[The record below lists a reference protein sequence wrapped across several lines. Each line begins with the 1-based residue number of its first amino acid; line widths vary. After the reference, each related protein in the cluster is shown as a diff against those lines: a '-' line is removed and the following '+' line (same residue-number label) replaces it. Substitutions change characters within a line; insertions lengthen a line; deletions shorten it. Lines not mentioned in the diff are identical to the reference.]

1 MPAAEPMSTVPT
13 APAAAALTP
22 VMAPVFEP
30 PREAPMAAAPAA
42 PERAR
47 EARTPASPP
56 QIDLDSALRESGL
69 VMIETSRDKA
79 QAAAP
84 AMEEVQA
91 PRVRRERRPPPP
103 DLDTPLQQVETTHKS
118 DSESQPP
125 R

>member
-1 MPAAEPMSTVPT
+1 MPAAEPVSTVPA
-13 APAAAALTP
+13 APVAASLTP
-22 VMAPVFEP
+22 VVAPAFES
-30 PREAPMAAAPAA
+30 PREAQMAAPAA

-47 EARTPASPP
+47 EARASAPPP

-84 AMEEVQA
+84 AVEEVEA
-91 PRVRRERRPPPP
+91 PRARRERRPPPP
-103 DLDTPLQQVETTHKS
+103 DLDTPLQQVETTRKS

>member
-1 MPAAEPMSTVPT
+1 MPAAEPAAAVPP
-13 APAAAALTP
+13 APAAGAVTA
-22 VMAPVFEP
+22 VVAPVFDT
-30 PREAPMAAAPAA
+30 PREAPIAAPVA

-47 EARTPASPP
+47 EVRAPAPPPP
-56 QIDLDSALRESGL
+56 QIDVDSALRESGL

-84 AMEEVQA
+84 VEEVQA

-103 DLDTPLQQVETTHKS
+103 DLDTPLQQVETTRKS